1 MDGMDGRE
9 QTEQALPK
17 LEEVRG
23 VIRRAEVDLR
33 ESAYYPFSEA
43 RRHPGKLTN
52 SLASAERTLRAVL
65 RALEGP

>member
-23 VIRRAEVDLR
+23 VIRRAEVELR
-33 ESAYYPFSEA
+33 ESAHHPSSEA
-43 RRHPGKLTN
+43 RRH
-52 SLASAERTLRAVL
+52 LR
-65 RALEGP
+65 